1 MAAHTQNNTAETQGE
16 EYDVV
21 ILGSGF
27 SGLCMAIKLKE
38 AGIKSFIVLE
48 KANDVGGTWREN
60 TYPGCACDVQSHLYS
75 FSFEGNPDWSK
86 SYAGWKEIQDY
97 ILRCTDKYKLRSS
110 IRFNTEINEATFDDV
125 SARWNIHATNG
136 ALYKAKSFVMGSG
149 PLHVPAIP
157 TIKGLDTFK
166 GKVFHSAQWDHRY
179 DLKGKNVVSIGTG
192 GSAIQYIPEIAPEVK
207 QLYVFQRTPA
217 WVLPRNERSYT
228 PLQKQLFRRVP
239 LLRKLHRGRLY
250 LTNEMRVL
258 PIYHPALARSLS
270 KFAKWHIKSSLNDA
284 SMVEKMTPDYTIG
297 CKRVLISNKYY
308 PAFNRDNVELVTDAV
323 KEIKENSIVTQDGKE
338 RPIDAIILGTG
349 FITDPRNYMQDF
361 TITGLNGRTL
371 LKQWEKGAESY
382 LGINVTGFPNFFQLV
397 GPNTALGHNSVV
409 FMIECQVHYIIES
422 LKLLKKKNARY
433 MNLHQDALES
443 FNQEITN
450 GLKDTVWSSG
460 CNSWY
465 TQDDGKNFTIWPG
478 TTLKYRARTRHVITE
493 NYHWEGAD
501 NNEEV
506 AGAET
511 ITQTQQPTH

>member
-1 MAAHTQNNTAETQGE
+1 MMAAHTQNNTAETQGE

-125 SARWNIHATNG
+125 SARWNIRATNG

-166 GKVFHSAQWDHRY
+166 GKVFHSAQWDHSY

-270 KFAKWHIKSSLNDA
+270 KF
-284 SMVEKMTPDYTIG
+284 
-297 CKRVLISNKYY
+297 
-308 PAFNRDNVELVTDAV
+308 
-323 KEIKENSIVTQDGKE
+323 
-338 RPIDAIILGTG
+338 
-349 FITDPRNYMQDF
+349 
-361 TITGLNGRTL
+361 
-371 LKQWEKGAESY
+371 
-382 LGINVTGFPNFFQLV
+382 
-397 GPNTALGHNSVV
+397 
-409 FMIECQVHYIIES
+409 CQVAY
-422 LKLLKKKNARY
+422 
-433 MNLHQDALES
+433 
-443 FNQEITN
+443 
-450 GLKDTVWSSG
+450 
-460 CNSWY
+460 
-465 TQDDGKNFTIWPG
+465 
-478 TTLKYRARTRHVITE
+478 
-493 NYHWEGAD
+493 
-501 NNEEV
+501 
-506 AGAET
+506 
-511 ITQTQQPTH
+511 